1 MELINCDG
9 CSSVILKVSIFS
21 HEIVK
26 RTAINACVISWLRMS
41 GNFPGSPVVK
51 TGAKAGGTGFISDRQ
66 VTKNGT
72 TIHPPHPK
80 KEYGVSYDRL

>member
-41 GNFPGSPVVK
+41 GNFPGSKVVK
-51 TGAKAGGTGFISDRQ
+51 TLVPRQ
-66 VTKNGT
+66 G
-72 TIHPPHPK
+72 
-80 KEYGVSYDRL
+80 EQVSSLIVR